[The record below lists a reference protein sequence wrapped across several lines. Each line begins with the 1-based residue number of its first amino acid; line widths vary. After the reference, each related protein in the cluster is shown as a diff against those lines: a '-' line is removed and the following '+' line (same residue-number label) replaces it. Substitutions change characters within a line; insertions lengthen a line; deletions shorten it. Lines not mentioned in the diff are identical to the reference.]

1 MNISGIKDCY
11 GCGVCATVCARQI
24 IDIALNENGFLEP
37 RITDEGKCT
46 NCRLCVDVCSYSH
59 KELSLKAS
67 CVKSFAAWS
76 KDAAVRRKC
85 SSGGV
90 GFEVGRT
97 LIGEGYKVCGV
108 RYNEIGRASCRER
121 V

>member
-85 SSGGV
+85 SSV
-90 GFEVGRT
+90 E
-97 LIGEGYKVCGV
+97 
-108 RYNEIGRASCRER
+108 
-121 V
+121 